1 MSAPPKALRCAIYT
15 RKSSEEGLEQ
25 GFNSLDAQREACEAY
40 IKSQAHEGWSLVPTL
55 YDDGGFSGGTLERPA
70 IKQLL
75 ADIVAKR
82 VQVVVVYKVDR
93 LTRSLA
99 DFARIVETF
108 DEHGASFVSVTQQF
122 NTTSSMGRL
131 TLNVLLS
138 FAQFEREVTG
148 ERIRDKIAASK
159 KKGLWMGGSVPL
171 GYDPKGRTLVVVPEE
186 AERVRYIYERY
197 LALPSTE
204 ELLKE
209 LRDKKIYSK
218 CRITKSGRRTGGL
231 SWSRGALYQLLHNP
245 LYIGQIRH
253 RKATYAGLHEAIVDR
268 SLWDRV
274 QEKLRINASRR
285 RGTSSTESGYL
296 LAGKL
301 YDNIGNRMSPTYA
314 RKKDGRQYRYYTS
327 QAVRYGQDDKGIEIP
342 RIAADH
348 LERLVVDAVRRSAE
362 HLGAGDVTKVVLG
375 RRRLAIEIVERE
387 IANLHETV
395 SRTIAVD
402 VQLQRRKHEVELIQA
417 TGAAHHATAHLD
429 RALIRALVNAHRW
442 RAMIESGECKSIEDV
457 GRRECVNATHVGRL
471 LPLAFMAPDITDTM
485 LEGGQSASFALEN
498 VRSMDIPMDWEGQR
512 RALRGDLRQ

>member
-1 MSAPPKALRCAIYT
+1 MSAPSKALRCAIYT

-108 DEHGASFVSVTQQF
+108 DQHGASFVSVTQQF

-159 KKGLWMGGSVPL
+159 KKGMWMGGSVPL
-171 GYDPKGRTLVVVPEE
+171 GYDPKDRTLVVVPEE
-186 AERVRYIYERY
+186 AERVRNIFERY
-197 LALPSTE
+197 LALPSAD
-204 ELLKE
+204 ELIRELKT
-209 LRDKKIYSK
+209 KGISSK
-218 CRITKSGRRTGGL
+218 RRITQSGRITGGL
-231 SWSRGALYQLLHNP
+231 SWSRGALYHLLQNP
-245 LYIGQIRH
+245 IYIGQIRH
-253 RKATYAGLHEAIVDR
+253 RKVTYPGKHQPIVDR
-268 SLWDRV
+268 ALWDRV
-274 QEKLRINASRR
+274 QEKLLDRARKH
-285 RGTSSTESGYL
+285 RGTLTTESGYL

-301 YDNIGNRMSPTYA
+301 YDNAGNRMSPTYA

-327 QAVRYGQDDKGIEIP
+327 QAVRYGQDNEEIEIP

-348 LERLVVDAVRRSAE
+348 LERLVVDAVRRSDE
-362 HLGAGDVTKVVLG
+362 HLAVENVTKVVIG
-375 RRRLAIEIVERE
+375 RRRLTIDVLDPTSDNAPENAR
-387 IANLHETV
+387 
-395 SRTIAVD
+395 RTFHLD
-402 VQLQRRKHEVELIQA
+402 VQLQRRKHEVELTQD
-417 TGAAHHATAHLD
+417 TGASHRHTAHPD
-429 RALIRALVNAHRW
+429 RALIRALINAYRW

-457 GRRECVNATHVGRL
+457 GRQEGINATHVGRL
-471 LPLAFMAPDITDTM
+471 LPLAFLAPDITDTILDGRQPTDLS
-485 LEGGQSASFALEN
+485 LED
-498 VRSMDIPMDWEGQR
+498 VRSMDMLMDWEGQR
-512 RALRGDLRQ
+512 RALQFDP